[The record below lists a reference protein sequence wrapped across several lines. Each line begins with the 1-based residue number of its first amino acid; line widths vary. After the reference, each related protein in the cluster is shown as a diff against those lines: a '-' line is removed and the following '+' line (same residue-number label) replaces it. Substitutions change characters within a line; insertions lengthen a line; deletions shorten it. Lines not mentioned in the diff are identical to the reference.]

1 MNKIFNAVVL
11 AVFTLALSGCVSTG
25 QKIDYNKVSTIQ
37 KNITTEADIRTMF
50 GEPTSSEIDTNRGI
64 KILTYQYKNS
74 DEIKRAI
81 ASTTGAVAGGVLG
94 GKVGHGTGQS
104 LASGLGA
111 IVGGFL
117 ASNVI
122 VAREEKQYLKIAIG
136 LQNQRV
142 IDFNYID
149 GKGRSQRIGF
159 TGSVSPL

>member
-1 MNKIFNAVVL
+1 MKKIFGVL
-11 AVFTLALSGCVSTG
+11 LLTAFTLTLSGCVSTG

-37 KNITTEADIRTMF
+37 KNVTTEADIRAMF

-64 KILTYQYKNS
+64 KTLTYKYKNS

-81 ASTTGAVAGGVLG
+81 AGTTGAVAGGVLG

-111 IVGGFL
+111 VVGGFL
-117 ASNVI
+117 ASNVV
-122 VAREEKQYLKIAIG
+122 VAREEKQYLQVTIG
-136 LQNQRV
+136 LQSQRV

-159 TGSVSPL
+159 TGGVSPL